1 MQIAYLSLCRVNKK
15 RFVRC
20 VCRSNGPHSLHGALL
35 QLVNQFQPDS
45 LSFRHEW
52 FNGPGNIQA
61 EDEGGE
67 FVGGECV

>member
-1 MQIAYLSLCRVNKK
+1 
-15 RFVRC
+15 
-20 VCRSNGPHSLHGALL
+20 LHGTLL